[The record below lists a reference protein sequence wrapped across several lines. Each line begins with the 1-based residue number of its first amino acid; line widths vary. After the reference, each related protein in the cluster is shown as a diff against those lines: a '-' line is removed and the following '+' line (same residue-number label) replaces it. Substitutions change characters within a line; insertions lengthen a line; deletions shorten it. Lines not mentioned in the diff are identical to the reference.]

1 MSLSRWRVII
11 AALVFVLSLVYVL
24 PSIPWVQ
31 QSSLATFLPDSRI
44 NLGLDLKGGIHLTLE
59 VEVEKALTNSL
70 AQTGQ
75 DVRATAQNSGIA
87 VLRPRMFDATTLEFI
102 LLKAAE
108 QEKFETLLKDRYS
121 HVSVVSATATENG
134 QLLYKVRFTEAY
146 ALRIQDMAQ
155 EQALRTIRNR
165 IDQFGV
171 AEPDIRKQA
180 DYRIQ
185 IQLPG
190 ISDPRRAVQ
199 LIGQTAHLEFHI
211 VREDVDPYAAVLP
224 PDVVALPMLDRNDP
238 TAQKS
243 GDKPAMIVLEKD
255 AVLTGEDV
263 VDARPSFDQMNE
275 AYVGMDFNSRGAKI
289 FERVTAENVGKR
301 MAIVLDKKVY
311 SAPNINERIAGGRAS
326 ITGNFSAAAAQDLAL
341 VLRAGSL
348 PAPVVILEERTV
360 GPSLGQESID
370 SGILA
375 AAVGAFAV
383 VIFMAIYYGA
393 SGFIA
398 NGMLIFTIT
407 MLLAGMAAFGATLT
421 LPGIAGIVL
430 TIGMAVD
437 ANVLIF
443 ERIREELRRGL
454 TPLAAVKAGFERAS
468 LSIVDSNLTT
478 IIATIVLYQFGTGP
492 VRGFAVTLSLGIVAS
507 MFTAVFVSRGIF
519 EVWAKARG
527 SKGISI

>member
-1 MSLSRWRVII
+1 MSLSRWRI
-11 AALVFVLSLVYVL
+11 AIALLVFILSLVYVL
-24 PSIPWVQ
+24 PSVPFVQ
-31 QSSLATFLPDSRI
+31 QTPLAKILPNSRI

-59 VEVEKALTNSL
+59 VEVAKAITNSL
-70 AQTGQ
+70 AQLGQ
-75 DVRATAQNSGIA
+75 DIRIEAQGADMA
-87 VLRPRMFDATTLEFI
+87 VLRPRMRDATTLEFI
-102 LLKAAE
+102 LLKEAD
-108 QEKFETLLKDRYS
+108 KTKLDDLLKERFDR
-121 HVSVVSATATENG
+121 VVIKESATTDKG
-134 QLLYKVRFTEAY
+134 QVVYQVSFTEIA
-146 ALRIQDMAQ
+146 AKSIADMAQ

-190 ISDPRRAVQ
+190 VSDPRRAVQ
-199 LIGQTAHLEFHI
+199 LIGQTALLEFHI
-211 VREDVDPYAAVLP
+211 VRNDVDPYAAVLP
-224 PDVVALPMLDRNDP
+224 PDVIALPMMEDSREN
-238 TAQKS
+238 AQTEATQQPKML
-243 GDKPAMIVLEKD
+243 AVIKD

-275 AYVGMDFNSRGAKI
+275 ANVQLNFNSRGAGI

-301 MAIVLDKKVY
+301 MAIVLDGKIY
-311 SAPNINERIAGGRAS
+311 SAPNINERIPGGRAS
-326 ITGNFSAAAAQDLAL
+326 ISGSFTTEEAQDLAL

-348 PAPVVILEERTV
+348 PAPVVVLEERTV

-370 SGILA
+370 SGMLA
-375 AAVGAFAV
+375 ALVGAVAV
-383 VIFMAIYYGA
+383 IVFMAIYYGM
-393 SGFIA
+393 SGVIA
-398 NGMLIFTIT
+398 DVMLVFTIT
-407 MLLAGMAAFGATLT
+407 MLLAGLAAFGATLT

-454 TPLAAVKAGFERAS
+454 SPLAAVSAGFERAS

-478 IIATIVLYQFGTGP
+478 IIATVVLYQFGTGP
-492 VRGFAVTLSLGIVAS
+492 VRGFAVTLSLGIIAS

-519 EVWAKARG
+519 EVWAKK
-527 SKGISI
+527 SKAINI